1 MTSSARRRVLFG
13 FLAVAIAC
21 VAAVGAL
28 LAVDLYL
35 HHRLVRSAGLNV
47 WGYRGPAVAAKHP
60 GEIRV
65 LVLGGSTVFGYGVTW
80 DKAFPAL
87 LERQLNRTARD
98 ERRFTVANL
107 GYHNEGAYSFRFT
120 LADYAALQPDVVV
133 LYEGYNDLMGDGN
146 GGNPQVFRHDSIV
159 FRATGY
165 FPILPLVLRE
175 KAMAMRAGGS
185 VDAAYARDGRTV
197 FKPGL
202 AARATSS
209 ALEAAAD
216 ISDSLERQFARL
228 AGEPLSARTP
238 SGDSGCAFPWS
249 MYCRDVAA
257 AVDFALARGWRVVF
271 VAQPLLTT
279 EHARERH
286 MSQQQ
291 AVAAMVRTRYADRR
305 DVRYVDLGSAIDLHD
320 GALAFDG
327 MHLTADGNALV
338 AERLAPEIARAA
350 GSGGS
355 VH

>member
-1 MTSSARRRVLFG
+1 MTSTARRRIVFAV
-13 FLAVAIAC
+13 LAVAIAC
-21 VAAVGAL
+21 TAAAGSL

-35 HHRLVRSAGLNV
+35 HHRLARSAGLNV
-47 WGYRGPAVAAKHP
+47 WGYRGPAVGAKRP
-60 GEIRV
+60 RETRV
-65 LVLGGSTVFGYGVTW
+65 LMLGGSTVFGYGVTW
-80 DKAFPAL
+80 DKALPAL

-120 LADYAALQPDVVV
+120 LADYAALQPDLVV

-146 GGNPQVFRHDSIV
+146 GGNPAVFRHDSIV

-165 FPILPLVLRE
+165 FPILPMVLRE
-175 KAMAMRAGGS
+175 KAMALRAGS
-185 VDAAYARDGRTV
+185 VDAAYAGDGRTV

-238 SGDSGCAFPWS
+238 PADSGCAFPWS
-249 MYCRDVAA
+249 MYCPDVAA
-257 AVDFALARGWRVVF
+257 AVDFALARRWRVV
-271 VAQPLLTT
+271 VVTQPLLTT

-286 MSQQQ
+286 LSQQQ
-291 AVAAMVRTRYADRR
+291 AVAAMVRKRYANRR
-305 DVRYVDLGSAIDLHD
+305 DVTYVDLAGAVDLRD

-327 MHLTADGNALV
+327 MHLTPEGNARI
-338 AERLAPEIARAA
+338 AERLAPEIVRAA
-350 GSGGS
+350 GWEES
-355 VH
+355 VR